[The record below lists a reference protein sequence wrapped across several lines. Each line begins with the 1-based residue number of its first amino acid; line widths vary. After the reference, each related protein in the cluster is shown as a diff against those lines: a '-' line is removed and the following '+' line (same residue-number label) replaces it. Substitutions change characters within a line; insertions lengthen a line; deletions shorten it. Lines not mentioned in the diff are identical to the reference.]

1 MTFPSPVTRR
11 WQPLR
16 SGLLNLYRYDSEE
29 FLFEHGRLLLRGNNG
44 SGKSRVLALQLPFL
58 LDGEVSPHRLE
69 PDADPAK
76 RIEWN
81 LLLGRH
87 EERRGYT
94 WLELGRRDD
103 DGAEHYLT
111 LGCGLHAVEGRGLTG
126 KWLFVTSKR
135 VGRDLSLES
144 AGAAIGRE
152 RLEAE
157 LGDRGEVFTSAAAY
171 RAAVDRRLF
180 QLGERY
186 GALLDLLIQL
196 RQPQLSRKLDE
207 AQLSRA
213 LSSALPPVPPAVVAD
228 LAESFRSLE
237 ADRAALEGF
246 AAASAAA
253 SSFLDEYR
261 RYLKVAARRRAAGV
275 RGAHA
280 AYEAVLRELRAAEVA
295 LDEARAAGEQAAAR
309 EQEAEL
315 AARGAAREV
324 ETLSRRPEMDQARAL
339 DEARR
344 AAAAAAAEAQ
354 EAALEHRRAEEQ
366 AARRALDRE
375 EAEAGARAERDALSE
390 ATAAA
395 AEAAAVVGLPPPALP
410 EGWEADLS
418 RALPGARAR
427 FDAGVAERRRGAAHV
442 RKLEAELAAAR
453 AARER
458 AEAALEGAAA
468 RLERA
473 RERAGEALAQRE
485 AAAEAL
491 VAAWSAW
498 ARALVELP
506 IGGAAVEEVAEAL
519 AAWAE
524 HGDGAS
530 PAAQA
535 AQRALADAQGWL
547 AAARAEADRAVAEA
561 EAARRALEDERAEL
575 ERGAHRAPQAPPWRA
590 QGAREG
596 RPGAPLWQLC
606 DFDPG
611 LDADGRAGLEAAL
624 EAAGLLDAWV
634 TPDGQLLAE
643 GVLDAALSGAGL
655 PALPLEQQLGRWL
668 RAAPAPDVA
677 GVGAA
682 GAGADGAAAAPH
694 AAPPVPPDV
703 VREVLARIGAGR
715 GAGRVWVD
723 VSGSFA
729 LGPLRGA
736 AAKAEAEHLGAAS
749 REAARRRRLAAIEAE
764 LRGAAQARADALA
777 ARAEVDR
784 RERVA
789 RDEAAGAPS
798 DAPVRRALAAE
809 QAAEAAVADA
819 RAALAAEEERALA
832 RRQRE
837 AQALAERDRAA
848 ADLRLSAWVGALD
861 RHDAALEALVRA
873 AAALWPT
880 ARAAE
885 AALRRARRAEEEARL
900 AGERVVDRAEARRRA
915 AARLREAE
923 VHRDTLERTTGA
935 LVDEILRQLAAARE
949 RREAREAEHRAAQRA
964 HGDARVSEARAQGRI
979 EPLRERIERAARERA
994 AHIEALAVMA
1004 RARLLAAL
1012 DLADVEPGAEGA
1024 AGWSPTRAV
1033 EVARRIEASSGDVE
1047 HDDRAWER
1055 LQRGIFRHVEAL
1067 RDALLPHGYGPQTTS
1082 EDGLI
1087 AVTVP
1092 FQDRTWAVHELRA
1105 MLADEVAHRRT
1116 VLDAREREVLENH
1129 LIGEVASHLHDLLHR
1144 CEAMVR
1150 DMNQELAARPTST
1163 GMRLRFSWA
1172 PLADGPPGLLEA
1184 RQRLLRAGGTWSP
1197 ADRALLARF
1206 LKDRIEG
1213 ERARGEAASWQEQLS
1228 AALDYRAWHAFAV
1241 ERHQDGAWKR
1251 LTRRTYGTG
1260 SGGEKALALTIPQFA
1275 AAAAHY
1281 RSAHPHAPRLILLDE
1296 AFVGID
1302 PDMRA
1307 KCMGLLAAFDLDFVM
1322 TSEREWGCYAT
1333 LPGLAIHQLTVRPGI
1348 DAVGVTRWVWNG
1360 RERVRAGGAAG
1371 PAGAGAPGP
1380 AGAGAPGP
1388 LFGDGAA

>member
-1 MTFPSPVTRR
+1 MTLPSPVTRR

-29 FLFEHGRLLLRGNNG
+29 FVFEGGRLLLRGNNG

-76 RIEWN
+76 RVEWN
-81 LLLGRH
+81 LLLGRY

-111 LGCGLHAVEGRGLTG
+111 LGCGLHAVEGRGLAG

-135 VGRDLSLES
+135 VGRDLFLQS

-157 LGDRGEVFTSAAAY
+157 IGGSGEVFTSAAAY

-180 QLGERY
+180 QLGDRY

-213 LSSALPPVPPAVVAD
+213 LSTALPPVPPAVVAD

-237 ADRAALEGF
+237 ADRAALDGF
-246 AAASAAA
+246 AAASAA
-253 SSFLDEYR
+253 SSAFLDEYR
-261 RYLKVAARRRAAGV
+261 RYVRVAARRRAAAV
-275 RGAHA
+275 RSGHA
-280 AYEAVLRELRAAEVA
+280 TYEAVMRELRAAEA
-295 LDEARAAGEQAAAR
+295 GLDEARAAGEQAAAR
-309 EQEAEL
+309 EEEAER

-339 DEARR
+339 DDARGAAQ
-344 AAAAAAAEAQ
+344 AAANDAREAE
-354 EAALEHRRAEEQ
+354 LEHRRAVEQ
-366 AARRALDRE
+366 AERRGSERE
-375 EAEAGARAERDALSE
+375 EAAASARAERDALA
-390 ATAAA
+390 ATVAA
-395 AEAAAVVGLPPPALP
+395 AEGAGAEVGLPPPALP
-410 EGWEADLS
+410 GGWEADPGG
-418 RALPGARAR
+418 RALPGAQAR
-427 FDAGVAERRRGAAHV
+427 FDAAVAERRRGVAHL
-442 RKLEAELAAAR
+442 RKLDGELASAR

-458 AEAALEGAAA
+458 ADAALEGAAA

-473 RERAGEALAQRE
+473 RERAAAALGQRE
-485 AAAEAL
+485 AEADAL
-491 VAAWSAW
+491 VDAWRAW
-498 ARALVELP
+498 ARGLSELP
-506 IGGAAVEEVAEAL
+506 IGGTDVEDVADAV

-524 HGDGAS
+524 HGDGES
-530 PAAQA
+530 PAALA
-535 AQRALADAQGWL
+535 AQRALADAQGRL
-547 AAARAEADRAVAEA
+547 AAARAEADRALAVAE
-561 EAARRALEDERAEL
+561 EARRALEEERAAL
-575 ERGAHRAPQAPPWRA
+575 ERGAHRGPEPPPSRAP
-590 QGAREG
+590 GAREG

-606 DFDPG
+606 DFEPE
-611 LDADGRAGLEAAL
+611 LDAAGRAGLEAAL

-634 TPDGQLLAE
+634 TPEGELLAE
-643 GVLDAALSGAGL
+643 GVLDTALSAAGEQ
-655 PALPLEQQLGRWL
+655 ALPREQQLGRWL
-668 RAAPAPDVA
+668 RASPALAVEGAP
-677 GVGAA
+677 G
-682 GAGADGAAAAPH
+682 
-694 AAPPVPPDV
+694 APPVPPDV
-703 VREVLARIGAGR
+703 VRAVLARIGAGR
-715 GAGRVWVD
+715 CAGRIWAD

-729 LGPLRGA
+729 LGPLHGA
-736 AAKAEAEHLGAAS
+736 SAKAEAEHIGHAS
-749 REAARRRRLAAIEAE
+749 REAARKRRLAAIEEA
-764 LRGAAQARADALA
+764 LREAAAARSAALT
-777 ARAEVDR
+777 ARAELDR
-784 RERVA
+784 RARVA
-789 RDEAAGAPS
+789 REEAASAPS
-798 DAPVRRALAAE
+798 SAALRRALAAE
-809 QAAEAAVADA
+809 QAAEAAVVDA
-819 RAALAAEEERALA
+819 RAALAEEEERALS

-848 ADLRLSAWVGALD
+848 ADLGLAAWVGALD
-861 RHDAALEALVRA
+861 RHDAALAALVHA
-873 AAALWPT
+873 AAAMWPT
-880 ARAAE
+880 ARGAA
-885 AALRRARRAEEEARL
+885 AALRRAQKAEEEARL
-900 AGERVVDRAEARRRA
+900 AEGRAVSRAEARQRA
-915 AARLREAE
+915 ASRLHEAE

-935 LVDEILRQLAAARE
+935 LVDEILRQLAEARE
-949 RREAREAEHRAAQRA
+949 RREARDAEHRAAQRA
-964 HGDARVSEARAQGRI
+964 HGDARVAEARAQAKLD
-979 EPLRERIERAARERA
+979 PLRDGLERAARERA
-994 AHIEALAVMA
+994 GHVEALAAMA
-1004 RARLLAAL
+1004 RARLLSVL
-1012 DLADVEPGAEGA
+1012 EMADVEPGTEGA

-1082 EDGLI
+1082 EDGLV

-1092 FQDRTWAVHELRA
+1092 FQDRTWAVHDLQA

-1172 PLADGPPGLLEA
+1172 PLVDGPPGLLEA
-1184 RQRLLRAGGTWSP
+1184 RHRLLRAGGTWSP
-1197 ADRALLARF
+1197 GDRELLARF
-1206 LKDRIEG
+1206 LKERIE
-1213 ERARGEAASWQEQLS
+1213 EVRSRGEAASWQEQLS
-1228 AALDYRAWHAFAV
+1228 TALDYRGWHAFAV

-1333 LPGLAIHQLTVRPGI
+1333 LPGLSIHQLTVRPGI

-1360 RERVRAGGAAG
+1360 RERVRSAA
-1371 PAGAGAPGP
+1371 AAAPPEPRPDGVT
-1380 AGAGAPGP
+1380 GP
-1388 LFGDGAA
+1388 LFGGGPS

>member
-1 MTFPSPVTRR
+1 MTLPSPVTRR

-29 FLFEHGRLLLRGNNG
+29 FLFEGGRLLLRGNNG

-76 RIEWN
+76 RVEWN

-94 WLELGRRDD
+94 WIELGRRDD

-111 LGCGLHAVEGRGLTG
+111 LGCGLHAIEGRGLAG

-135 VGRDLSLES
+135 VGRDLFLQS

-157 LGDRGEVFTSAAAY
+157 LGESGEVFTSAAAY

-180 QLGERY
+180 QLGDRY

-253 SSFLDEYR
+253 SAFLDEYR
-261 RYLKVAARRRAAGV
+261 RYVKVAARRRAAGV
-275 RGAHA
+275 RSAHA
-280 AYEAVLRELRAAEVA
+280 AYEAAMRELRAAEA
-295 LDEARAAGEQAAAR
+295 GLDEARAAGEQAAAA

-344 AAAAAAAEAQ
+344 AAEAAAADAAEA
-354 EAALEHRRAEEQ
+354 ERERRRAVEQ
-366 AARRALDRE
+366 AERRARERE
-375 EAEAGARAERDALSE
+375 EADASAHAERDALA
-390 ATAAA
+390 ATVAAA
-395 AEAAAVVGLPPPALP
+395 GGAASEVGLPPPALP
-410 EGWEADLS
+410 GGWDADLE

-427 FDAGVAERRRGAAHV
+427 FDAAVAERRRGVAHV
-442 RKLEAELAAAR
+442 RRLEGDVAAAR

-473 RERAGEALAQRE
+473 RERAAAALSQRE
-485 AAAEAL
+485 AEADAL
-491 VAAWSAW
+491 VDAWRAW
-498 ARALVELP
+498 ARGLSELP
-506 IGGAAVEEVAEAL
+506 IGGADVEAVAGAL
-519 AAWAE
+519 AAWTE
-524 HGDGAS
+524 HGDGES

-535 AQRALADAQGWL
+535 AQRALADAQGRL
-547 AAARAEADRAVAEA
+547 AAARAEVGRALAAAE
-561 EAARRALEDERAEL
+561 EARRALEDERDAL
-575 ERGAHRAPQAPPWRA
+575 LRGAHRAPQPPPSRAP
-590 QGAREG
+590 GAREG
-596 RPGAPLWQLC
+596 RPGAPLFQLC

-611 LDADGRAGLEAAL
+611 LDAAGRAGLEAAL

-643 GVLDAALSGAGL
+643 GVLDTALSAAGS
-655 PALPLEQQLGRWL
+655 PALPPEQQLGRWL
-668 RAAPAPDVA
+668 RVSP
-677 GVGAA
+677 GE
-682 GAGADGAAAAPH
+682 GAGADGAGAEGAL
-694 AAPPVPPDV
+694 AAPPVPEEV
-703 VREVLARIGAGR
+703 VRAVLARIGAGR

-723 VSGSFA
+723 VSGRFA
-729 LGPLRGA
+729 LGPLHGA
-736 AAKAEAEHLGAAS
+736 WAKAEAEHIGHAS
-749 REAARRRRLAAIEAE
+749 RAAARRRRLAAIEAA
-764 LRGAAQARADALA
+764 LRDAAQAIEAALA
-777 ARAEVDR
+777 ARAELDR
-784 RERVA
+784 RGRVA
-789 RDEAAGAPS
+789 REEAAGAPPS
-798 DAPVRRALAAE
+798 APVRRALAAE
-809 QAAEAAVADA
+809 QAAEAAVIDA
-819 RAALAAEEERALA
+819 RAALAAEEERALS

-837 AQALAERDRAA
+837 AYALAERDQAA

-861 RHDAALEALVRA
+861 RHDAALEALVHA

-880 ARAAE
+880 ARAAA
-885 AALRRARRAEEEARL
+885 AALRRAREAEAEAQLAAERAVE
-900 AGERVVDRAEARRRA
+900 RAEARRRA
-915 AARLREAE
+915 ASRLHEAE
-923 VHRDTLERTTGA
+923 VHRDTLQRTTGA
-935 LVDEILRQLAAARE
+935 LVDEILRQLAGARE

-964 HGDARVSEARAQGRI
+964 HGDARVAEARAQARI
-979 EPLRERIERAARERA
+979 EPLREGLDRATHERAGQ
-994 AHIEALAVMA
+994 IDALAVMA
-1004 RARLLAAL
+1004 RARLLSVL
-1012 DLADVEPGAEGA
+1012 GLPDVDPGAEGA

-1055 LQRGIFRHVEAL
+1055 LQRGIFRHVDAL

-1092 FQDRTWAVHELRA
+1092 FQDRTWAVHDLQA

-1144 CEAMVR
+1144 CEQMVR

-1163 GMRLRFSWA
+1163 GMRLRFSWT
-1172 PLADGPPGLLEA
+1172 PLADGPPALLEA
-1184 RQRLLRAGGTWSP
+1184 RQRLMRAGGTWSP
-1197 ADRALLARF
+1197 GDRELLARF
-1206 LKDRIEG
+1206 LKERIE
-1213 ERARGEAASWQEQLS
+1213 EVRARGEAASWQEQL
-1228 AALDYRAWHAFAV
+1228 ATALDYRGWHAFAV
-1241 ERHQDGAWKR
+1241 ERHQDGVWKR
-1251 LTRRTYGTG
+1251 LNRRTYGTG

-1360 RERVRAGGAAG
+1360 RERVRADGAAAPAERAEPL
-1371 PAGAGAPGP
+1371 PAGAV
-1380 AGAGAPGP
+1380 GP